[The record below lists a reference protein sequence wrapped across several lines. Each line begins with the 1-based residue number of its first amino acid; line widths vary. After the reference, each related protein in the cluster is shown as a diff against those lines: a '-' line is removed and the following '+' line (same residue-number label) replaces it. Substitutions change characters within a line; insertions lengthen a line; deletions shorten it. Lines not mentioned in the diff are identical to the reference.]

1 MASVGHSR
9 RVRAQLSDLGLAAGR
24 DHEPVAV
31 AHLAAKEEG
40 SGLVACVPEAPE
52 RTS

>member
-9 RVRAQLSDLGLAAGR
+9 QVRAELPYLGLATGR
-24 DHEPVAV
+24 DNKPVAV

-40 SGLVACVPEAPE
+40 SRLVACVPKAPE